1 MLQTKYSANY
11 SVNVNLVCL
20 VKICIIW
27 WLIWYTMSKHPHLHP
42 IPPKHRKDAAPC
54 LLWCKLL
61 ITTSTSQGLLFC
73 QVVWGVYGVIN
84 GIREKHAKWAGW
96 YQNTPNFQNVFYVSI
111 LINTVLTI
119 YNYIIQNYHPSVF
132 CLRTIKMVL
141 IISIKQLGQ

>member
-1 MLQTKYSANY
+1 MVHFYPFLCFNCMLQTKYSANY

-84 GIREKHAKWAGW
+84 GIRENMLSGLGDTRTLLIFKMSFMSQYLWIQYW
-96 YQNTPNFQNVFYVSI
+96 QSI
-111 LINTVLTI
+111 TTLFKTI
-119 YNYIIQNYHPSVF
+119 IHLSFV
-132 CLRTIKMVL
+132 
-141 IISIKQLGQ
+141 